1 MGDDFPKKTVI
12 LNLELKLETQ
22 HFPIGWERTLFA
34 EAGSEHLLLVKG
46 ADNVGNLD

>member
-1 MGDDFPKKTVI
+1 MGTICPKKTVI
-12 LNLELKLETQ
+12 LNLELKLETH
-22 HFPIGWERTLFA
+22 HFHRLGTNPFA